1 MKIILYFNLLFC
13 LLTTV
18 LHAQTDDKGAM
29 VELYKTTKQEI
40 DTYLQKPNPKG
51 VEAIISQKLPVF
63 KEKGTKEQYI
73 DLLIGVGR
81 VLQVQNQYV
90 EATNYYLQAIK
101 EYENLSDSER
111 ANLVR
116 LKIVANM
123 RLASAYS
130 LQQWVDKAEQTSKE
144 AVRLCE
150 INNNKALLEQVLTGL
165 GAVYIRAK
173 RFKEAVTCYHK
184 AIQLKQ
190 ELGVKT
196 GWGIQY
202 NNLGIAYRENK
213 EYDKALESYQ
223 KAIEAYTSEK
233 DWQRIGG
240 SYTNIGIVYTALE
253 NYEKAIEYHFK
264 AYDLAEKN
272 NNLSYLKAIA
282 ENLADT
288 YAKKKDPE
296 NALKY
301 YKKWIEFRDTILS
314 NEKQRQLVEVQT
326 SYDNERKDKEIQ
338 LLIKER
344 ALQDAQL
351 NTQNSLLALQRSNSE
366 KQEKELELLE
376 EHQLNQELQLN
387 QQIVEQQ
394 AKDDKIAFLNS
405 DKALKEQDAQQARF
419 YRNLFLLAGIIAVLF
434 GLVIYSRYRLRQESL
449 VQLEEKNKQILQEK
463 ERAEALQR
471 RAEESERFKQQFL
484 ANMSHEIRTPMNA
497 IMGITNLL
505 IDGEYDVQTTKYLQ
519 IIQQSSDNLLVVI
532 NDILNLSKLEAGKM
546 VVEKMPFKLCDELSL
561 VYETFAPKAKEKN
574 ITFSLNLDPNL
585 PQVVFGDAPRL
596 GQVLNNLISNALKFT
611 DHGSV
616 TLSAQ
621 VAPDVDSPI
630 ATILFTIKDTGIGIA
645 KHKQHQIFDN
655 FTQLNEGSSNKYGGT
670 GLGLSISK
678 RLVELFGG
686 KLNVKSELDEGS
698 TFTFALPM
706 IVGNDADLNFVS
718 IQKEKSPAFN
728 LLSPVHILVAEDNEY
743 NQIVTT
749 DTLKKLNP
757 KVEVSIARHGLE
769 VLEALQSNVFFDLIL
784 MDIQMPEMDG
794 YEATLELRKN
804 KAWQNIPIIALT
816 ASVIN
821 TDIEHCFEVGMNSYL
836 SKPFKINDL
845 AQEICRL
852 LPSKINIIYQDEK
865 NKQTNA
871 LPEKTKLTT
880 LDRLYD
886 LSNQQPERVQL
897 LQRMIVESLTQH
909 LPTIEKAM
917 EEKNYTAIPKI
928 VHALR
933 PQLLSIG
940 FDSYFD
946 LFNALEFET
955 TSLPP
960 TTYQQYIQSFAGLLR
975 QAREELA

>member
-1 MKIILYFNLLFC
+1 M
-13 LLTTV
+13 
-18 LHAQTDDKGAM
+18 LHAQSDEKTTM
-29 VELYKTTKQEI
+29 MELYKTTKQEI
-40 DTYLQKPNPKG
+40 DKYVQNPDPKG
-51 VEAIISQKLPVF
+51 TENIINQKLPIF

-73 DLLIGVGR
+73 ELLIAVGSALR
-81 VLQVQNQYV
+81 TQNQFV

-101 EYENLSDSER
+101 EYENLSDVER
-111 ANLVR
+111 SNLVR
-116 LKIVANM
+116 LKILANM

-130 LQQWVDKAEQTSKE
+130 LQRWFDKAEQTSKE
-144 AVRLCE
+144 AIHLCE
-150 INNNKALLEQVLTGL
+150 ITNNKILLEQVLTGL
-165 GAVYIRAK
+165 GAVYIRGKHYNDA
-173 RFKEAVTCYHK
+173 ATCYHR
-184 AIQLKQ
+184 AIKLKE
-190 ELGVKT
+190 ELGIKT

-202 NNLGIAYRENK
+202 NNLGIAYKENK
-213 EYDKALESYQ
+213 EYEKALESYQ
-223 KAIEAYTSEK
+223 KAVEAYTNEK
-233 DWQRIGG
+233 DFQRISG
-240 SYTNIGIVYTALE
+240 SYTNIGIVYVALK
-253 NYEKAIEYHFK
+253 NYEKGIEYHFK
-264 AYDLAEKN
+264 AQELAQKA
-272 NNLSYLKAIA
+272 NNLDYLKAIA
-282 ENLADT
+282 ENLSDA
-288 YAKKKDPE
+288 YEKKGDSE
-296 NALKY
+296 NALIY
-301 YKKWIEFRDTILS
+301 YKKWMALRDTILS
-314 NEKQRQLVEVQT
+314 NDKQRQLVEIQK

-344 ALQDAQL
+344 ALQNAQL
-351 NTQNSLLALQRSNSE
+351 NSQNSQLALQQSNAE

-376 EHQLNQELQLN
+376 EHQLNQDLQLK
-387 QQIVEQQ
+387 QQVVEQQ

-419 YRNLFLLAGIIAVLF
+419 YRNLFLLAGIIALLF

-546 VVEKMPFKLCDELSL
+546 AVEKIPFKLHDELSL
-561 VYETFAPKAKEKN
+561 VYETFAPKAKEKK

-585 PQVVFGDAPRL
+585 PRVLFGDAPRL
-596 GQVLNNLISNALKFT
+596 GQVFNNLISNALKFT
-611 DHGSV
+611 ENGSV
-616 TLSAQ
+616 VFSAQ
-621 VAPDVDSPI
+621 AQHSTDS
-630 ATILFTIKDTGIGIA
+630 ARMNILFTVKDTGIGIP
-645 KHKQHQIFDN
+645 KHQQQQIFEN
-655 FTQLNEGSSNKYGGT
+655 FTQLNEGGNNKYGGT

-678 RLVELFGG
+678 RLIELFGG
-686 KLNVKSELDEGS
+686 ELKVKSVLDNGS
-698 TFTFALPM
+698 EFSFLLPM
-706 IVGNDADLNFVS
+706 IVGNEADLHFIS
-718 IQKEKSPAFN
+718 IQKEKSPAFD
-728 LLSPVHILVAEDNEY
+728 LLKGVHILVAEDNNY

-757 KVEVSIARHGLE
+757 NLEVTVAQNGLE
-769 VLEALQSNVFFDLIL
+769 VLSALQSNVSFDLIL

-794 YEATLELRKN
+794 YKATLELRKN

-821 TDIEHCFEVGMNSYL
+821 TDIEQCFEVGMNSYL

-845 AQEICRL
+845 AQEIGRL
-852 LPSKINIIYQDEK
+852 LPSKIKIIYQDEK
-865 NKQTNA
+865 NKKANI
-871 LPEKTKLTT
+871 LPQKTKLTT

-886 LSNQQPERVQL
+886 LTNQQPERVLL
-897 LQRMIVESLTQH
+897 LQRMIVESLNQH
-909 LPTIEKAM
+909 LPTIKKASK
-917 EEKNYTAIPKI
+917 EKNYAAISKI

-940 FDSYFD
+940 LDSHFD

-955 TSLPP
+955 ETLP
-960 TTYQQYIQSFAGLLR
+960 TATYQQHIQYFATLL
-975 QAREELA
+975 QEVVAELE